1 MIHQLPLPYFSTA
14 FIPVLAKKC
23 VCRKSLYRRRV
34 QHDADGGTEGLGRQV
49 VLELGADDA
58 GVAVG
63 AGDLALL
70 FGLAFLSFWW
80 NTGGGMGIRTQMTRI
95 LEPWIAR
102 CAR

>member
-1 MIHQLPLPYFSTA
+1 MG
-14 FIPVLAKKC
+14 
-23 VCRKSLYRRRV
+23 CRKSLYRRRV

-70 FGLAFLSFWW
+70 FGLAFLSWVDFWTVGW
-80 NTGGGMGIRTQMTRI
+80 EFVPR
-95 LEPWIAR
+95 
-102 CAR
+102 